1 MKKNVPK
8 MALSE
13 CEGCPGLCCRDLN
26 MLIGSPRTKDEIED
40 LLWQIQFDTVR
51 VYIRNRRWYLLV
63 KGKCMYLDEN
73 NRCMIYD
80 KRPEK
85 CRKHMPPDCERYGKF
100 WDVMF
105 NTPQELEA
113 YLKKRKQAAKRRA
126 KARAKARM

>member
-1 MKKNVPK
+1 MKKNLPK

-26 MLIGSPRTKDEIED
+26 MWIGSPKTKDEIDD
-40 LLWQIQFDTVR
+40 LLWQVQFDTVR
-51 VYIRNRRWYLLV
+51 VYIRNRKWYQLV
-63 KGKCMYLDEN
+63 KGDCMYLDKN

-80 KRPEK
+80 NRPDK
-85 CRKHMPPDCERYGKF
+85 CREHLPPECERYGEF

-113 YLKKRKQAAKRRA
+113 YLKKRERAAKRRA
-126 KARAKARM
+126 KARAKARS